1 MVFFSVRKH
10 VANIIIIFFKVNITS
25 VVFVFSNDSLSLQ
38 DHLKNTPLN
47 CFFIHH
53 NNIIPYICNP

>member
-25 VVFVFSNDSLSLQ
+25 VVFVFSNDSSSLQ
-38 DHLKNTPLN
+38 IHPKITP
-47 CFFIHH
+47 
-53 NNIIPYICNP
+53 

>member
-47 CFFIHH
+47 CFLFITTLF
-53 NNIIPYICNP
+53 PVYLQVP